1 MKSSIQ
7 KQTDNIIKAIDS
19 LPEQALIA
27 TIFALNRTAEW
38 LKGHLAKDISTKQ
51 RVKLKL
57 IRDRILVQED
67 GLMGPETL
75 LATSNSDTRYLLA
88 AIKSEAAGYYR
99 QIAAK
104 NPSQQ
109 KILKRWLNRAYK
121 VILF

>member
-1 MKSSIQ
+1 MRQNIQ
-7 KQTDNIIKAIDS
+7 KQTDNIIREIES
-19 LPEQALIA
+19 LPEQSLIA
-27 TIFALNRTAEW
+27 AIFVLNRTAEW
-38 LKGHLAKDISTKQ
+38 LKGHLSKEISTQK